1 MFAGPT
7 PALAEHG
14 SHTAEEGRPV
24 APDPLSY
31 AVDGSRVLVA
41 DARSALVGKLRADGT
56 IQPIVAGVPGLS
68 GLATR
73 DGWMAYGSSIH
84 AGSVSSGPGPASGL
98 NIRDRDGAVRY
109 VDLYAFE
116 RATNPDGAV
125 TYGVTDPTCGAR
137 YRGRVG
143 SLAHVVASRPGGWL
157 VADAGANSVLMVT
170 DSGEIST
177 LAVLP
182 SSRWC

>member
-1 MFAGPT
+1 MFAVPT

-125 TYGVTDPTCGAR
+125 TYGVTDPTSGAR